1 MKNSRN
7 NDVFIKT
14 KNYFCGTSKNKLLL
28 ENKKALKLIDSITK
42 KLESS
47 QVIADEVVE
56 MIKELRPYAVEE
68 KLPVVAKS
76 LRLVYE
82 HIDENEVFVI
92 PIPQDEPLTDDEIN
106 EEDQMESTDIITGSE
121 SLLYLI
127 NLIKKSENPANKA
140 EIREYN
146 RKMEAFAE

>member
-1 MKNSRN
+1 M
-7 NDVFIKT
+7 
-14 KNYFCGTSKNKLLL
+14 
-28 ENKKALKLIDSITK
+28 ENKKATKLIESIVK
-42 KLESS
+42 DLESN
-47 QVIADEVVE
+47 QIITNDVVE
-56 MIKELRPYAVEE
+56 MVKELRPFAVEE
-68 KLPVVAKS
+68 SLPVVAKT

-82 HIDENEVFVI
+82 HIKENEVFAI
-92 PIPQDEPLTDDEIN
+92 PIPQDEPLTD
-106 EEDQMESTDIITGSE
+106 EETGEDIEPEASEIITGSD